1 MHVLTYICTH
11 IHLRV
16 RFPQAIMTV
25 ASDMILGDAE
35 VGLAAGAE
43 SMSQAPY
50 VVRNTRFGTPL
61 GVDPKMVD
69 SLRECLTDQV
79 RKEPSH

>member
-1 MHVLTYICTH
+1 MYSHTAALTYIC
-11 IHLRV
+11 V
-16 RFPQAIMTV
+16 SGFQAIMTV

-69 SLRECLTDQV
+69 SLWECLTDQV